1 MGARKRA
8 AVSRAPR
15 SSPALRPARPAAPS
29 APSSAAHPSNTTQ
42 RSRLDAAS
50 PLLSSRTLVSPAVA
64 QLQGTVL
71 PVTQPKLSAKSRAI
85 TAEEKEANVFYGM
98 RIARASARMVGVRQ
112 KLADEKE
119 AAAALK
125 KK

>member
-1 MGARKRA
+1 MMGSIATWYK
-8 AVSRAPR
+8 
-15 SSPALRPARPAAPS
+15 
-29 APSSAAHPSNTTQ
+29 
-42 RSRLDAAS
+42 
-50 PLLSSRTLVSPAVA
+50 LVVFPKKGKGEAPAVA

-112 KLADEKE
+112 KLADEKV
-119 AAAALK
+119 AAA
-125 KK
+125 